1 MTMVIASTLHC
12 QVGPFLAEVPVFR
25 KEKLPREEVR
35 QMGSKKTTGM
45 ALLVAGIVILI
56 LSLVANSIGLGN
68 PSVFGPLQIA
78 GAIVGAIA
86 AAVGL
91 FLTLKK

>member
-12 QVGPFLAEVPVFR
+12 QVGPFLQQGPGFK
-25 KEKLPREEVR
+25 KEKFPEEVR
-35 QMGSKKTTGM
+35 QMGSKKTTGI
-45 ALLVAGIVILI
+45 ALLVAGIVILT

-68 PSVFGPLQIA
+68 PSVFGWIQIA

-86 AAVGL
+86 AVVGL

>member
-12 QVGPFLAEVPVFR
+12 QVGPFLPQVSGFR
-25 KEKLPREEVR
+25 KEKLPGEEVR
-35 QMGSKKTTGM
+35 QMGSKKTTGI
-45 ALLVAGIVILI
+45 ALFVAGIVILI

-68 PSVFGPLQIA
+68 PSVFGWIQIA
-78 GAIVGAIA
+78 GTIVGAIA

>member
-12 QVGPFLAEVPVFR
+12 QVGPFLQQEPVFR

-35 QMGSKKTTGM
+35 QLGNKKTAGI
-45 ALLVAGIVILI
+45 ALLVAGIVILV

-68 PSVFGPLQIA
+68 PSVFGWIQIV

-86 AAVGL
+86 AVAGL

>member
-1 MTMVIASTLHC
+1 
-12 QVGPFLAEVPVFR
+12 VPVFR
-25 KEKLPREEVR
+25 EEKLPGEEVK
-35 QMGSKKTTGM
+35 QVGNKKTTGT
-45 ALLVAGIVILI
+45 ALLVAGIIILV

-78 GAIVGAIA
+78 GAIAGAIA
-86 AAVGL
+86 VGVGL